1 MTHVEAEGLK
11 LTVENAG
18 KSGTETASDGTAHE
32 DASQDAQTVRPDKV
46 ERATTDL
53 YADYQRQRG
62 TLNQAQFDRLVLRR
76 NLSPPEM
83 VALIAKLSSLGVAL
97 GDPTPPG
104 LNHDIAA
111 TDQIDMALSPGNLAR
126 TRNPYALLTHRDE
139 IELGRSIQLSI
150 RVKENLHPSQISS
163 PQENEIIGRGLTA
176 RDKMV
181 VANLRLVRFA
191 IRNVTRPARTLDP
204 WDLFQEGVTGLMRA
218 VEKFEP
224 ELGLKF
230 STYAMW
236 WIRQAI
242 FRGLDDSDRTIRVP
256 AHRLESIRRMRFVTR
271 RLAHELGREPTI
283 RELADGLNWP
293 MEKTLFIQ
301 RLTQLDCI
309 SLDTPVGEDGGST
322 VGDMVVARDP
332 GPFEFARE
340 TQRSDVI
347 RRFLVRLT
355 PRQKLVIERRFGLG
369 ESIEPQ
375 TLQQVGDHLSLTR
388 ERVRQIEAIALR
400 RLRKWVNRRM
410 HDALL

>member
-1 MTHVEAEGLK
+1 
-11 LTVENAG
+11 
-18 KSGTETASDGTAHE
+18 
-32 DASQDAQTVRPDKV
+32 
-46 ERATTDL
+46 
-53 YADYQRQRG
+53 
-62 TLNQAQFDRLVLRR
+62 
-76 NLSPPEM
+76 M
-83 VALIAKLSSLGVAL
+83 VALIAKLWSLGVTLHDSTA
-97 GDPTPPG
+97 PG
-104 LNHDIAA
+104 LNHAITDVAA
-111 TDQIDMALSPGNLAR
+111 TDQTDLALSPGNLAR
-126 TRNPYALLTHRDE
+126 KRNPYALLTHRDE
-139 IELGRSIQLSI
+139 IELGRRIQLSI
-150 RVKENLHPSQISS
+150 RIKENLGPSQIPSL
-163 PQENEIIGRGLTA
+163 EANEIIRRGLTA
-176 RDKMV
+176 RDKLV

-218 VEKFEP
+218 VEKFDP

-309 SLDTPVGEDGGST
+309 SLDTPVGEDGGLT
-322 VGDMVVARDP
+322 IGDLVVARDP

-355 PRQKLVIERRFGLG
+355 PRQQLVIERRFGLG